1 MPPRPQEAMPLP
13 RELQYGFLDR
23 LMSRF
28 RGARDSCFAVAP
40 LRWRLPGARDLHLLP
55 DASTAAHSERHFKA
69 QRAHRKRSVTSTS
82 SVPRARFAADK
93 ASTKKG
99 WPRFS
104 AQVAVPGVAVH
115 EAPYFADRDDF
126 FEQPGCRSPSNS
138 VEFH

>member
-1 MPPRPQEAMPLP
+1 MGHETRTSP
-13 RELQYGFLDR
+13 
-23 LMSRF
+23 SRRSGGDS
-28 RGARDSCFAVAP
+28 RGPVTSIFSQMQAP
-40 LRWRLPGARDLHLLP
+40 
-55 DASTAAHSERHFKA
+55 
-69 QRAHRKRSVTSTS
+69 SVTSTS

-99 WPRFS
+99 RPRFS
-104 AQVAVPGVAVH
+104 AQVAVPGAAVH